1 MRIVVYSTNSNRF
14 EAADYEITSFP
25 FRAHEW
31 EAVASA
37 YPEHRFVLA
46 TQLPGTFLLDLSGG
60 GLGEKAPS
68 VEYAVLRCRAPAALA
83 DEIAL
88 LRPDL
93 AIAYSFWEPPF
104 DWMALQDSMIGE
116 LLKEK
121 GIRTLCNPSRSQLLC
136 FDKAEAS
143 RFFAARGF
151 ACARCVHVKRE
162 LYWCERGNS
171 AIESNVYKEYI
182 FRELETLR
190 YPVIV
195 KPAYGLSSYS
205 MLRAVSPRQVI
216 ACLNSGKTKTDSL
229 VEEYIDGIQAGA
241 EIYGRKGAYTVLPP
255 FLFSTDKWGITSPK
269 QGIKLGPVGA
279 AGGTGPANA
288 ASPDVSVPGDAWLS
302 GRVLSAGAGTA
313 AGAVPG
319 GEEMDGGDGDGSA
332 GVGLRRS
339 LGALEQTLTRLATE
353 LELDGVAQVDL
364 VFSGGKWYI
373 IEVNPRL
380 SGLSDTNAIAFGKS
394 PIERLLEAAL
404 GGGDAGFG
412 GDNAGCGL
420 PLSRCSLCGLL
431 PYPRP
436 VCNFKIPIMPQ
447 EDLRK
452 IASLPY
458 IRAVRQLENKAARQK
473 REVGYSEI
481 IIEGEGGF
489 ASIVRHLE
497 ELESLFPGSIEAD
510 FRAKLTGM
518 AGLLE

>member
-25 FRAHEW
+25 SRAHEW

-68 VEYAVLRCRAPAALA
+68 VEYAVLRGRAPAALA

-116 LLKEK
+116 RLREK

-229 VEEYIDGIQAGA
+229 VEEYIEGIQAGA
-241 EIYGRKGAYTVLPP
+241 EIYGRKGSYTVLPP

-279 AGGTGPANA
+279 G
-288 ASPDVSVPGDAWLS
+288 LS
-302 GRVLSAGAGTA
+302 GRELSAGAGTT

-319 GEEMDGGDGDGSA
+319 GGEMDGGNGADSA
-332 GVGLRRS
+332 GLGLCRS

-394 PIERLLEAAL
+394 PIGRLLEAAL

-431 PYPRP
+431 PHPRP

-489 ASIVRHLE
+489 ASIVWHLE
-497 ELESLFPGSIEAD
+497 ELERLFPGSIDAD

>member
-25 FRAHEW
+25 SRASEW
-31 EAVASA
+31 EAVASS
-37 YPEHRFVLA
+37 YPEHQFVLA
-46 TQLPGTFLLDLSGG
+46 TQLPGSFLLDLSGG
-60 GLGEKAPS
+60 GLGEKASS
-68 VEYAVLRCRAPAALA
+68 VEYVMLRGSGTSALS
-83 DEIAL
+83 DEIAVL
-88 LRPDL
+88 SPDL

-116 LLKEK
+116 RLRKK
-121 GIRTLCNPSRSQLLC
+121 GIRVLCNSSASQLLC
-136 FDKAEAS
+136 FDKAEFS
-143 RFFAARGF
+143 RFLAARGF
-151 ACARCVHVKRE
+151 HCARCVHVKRE
-162 LYWCERGNS
+162 LYWCERGSS

-182 FRELETLR
+182 FRELETLH

-269 QGIKLGPVGA
+269 QGIKLGPVTGFDVGNVVGDDGA
-279 AGGTGPANA
+279 GAGPANV
-288 ASPDVSVPGDAWLS
+288 ASPDASVSGDAGGWS
-302 GRVLSAGAGTA
+302 DS
-313 AGAVPG
+313 PG
-319 GEEMDGGDGDGSA
+319 LQ
-332 GVGLRRS
+332 LRRS
-339 LGALEQTLTRLATE
+339 VGVLEETLTRLATE

-364 VFSGGKWYI
+364 VFSGGNWYI

-380 SGLSDTNAIAFGKS
+380 SGLSDTDAVAFGKS
-394 PIERLLEAAL
+394 PIERLLATAL
-404 GGGDAGFG
+404 GGGKAGSG
-412 GDNAGCGL
+412 T
-420 PLSRCSLCGLL
+420 PH
-431 PYPRP
+431 P
-436 VCNFKIPIMPQ
+436 VCNFKIPIMPP

-452 IASLPY
+452 IAALPY

-481 IIEGEGGF
+481 IIEGEKGF
-489 ASIVRHLE
+489 ADIAQHLE
-497 ELESLFPGSIEAD
+497 ELERLFPGSVD
-510 FRAKLTGM
+510 GTFFAKLTEM
-518 AGLLE
+518 AGLLG

>member
-25 FRAHEW
+25 SRAHEW
-31 EAVASA
+31 ESVASA

-68 VEYAVLRCRAPAALA
+68 VEYAVLRGKAPAALA

-116 LLKEK
+116 RLREK

-182 FRELETLR
+182 FRELEPLR

-205 MLRAVSPRQVI
+205 MLRAVSPRQVV

-269 QGIKLGPVGA
+269 QGIKLGPVL
-279 AGGTGPANA
+279 PV
-288 ASPDVSVPGDAWLS
+288 ASC
-302 GRVLSAGAGTA
+302 
-313 AGAVPG
+313 
-319 GEEMDGGDGDGSA
+319 GDGDGSA

-364 VFSGGKWYI
+364 VFSDGKWYI

-431 PYPRP
+431 PHPRP
-436 VCNFKIPIMPQ
+436 VCNFKIPIMTQ

-481 IIEGEGGF
+481 IIESEDGF

-497 ELESLFPGSIEAD
+497 ELESLFPGSIDAD

-518 AGLLE
+518 AGLLG

>member
-25 FRAHEW
+25 TRAREW

-46 TQLPGTFLLDLSGG
+46 TQLPGSFLLDLSGG
-60 GLGEKAPS
+60 GLGEKAAS
-68 VEYAVLRCRAPAALA
+68 VEYVMLRGTSPASLA
-83 DEIAL
+83 DEIASFS
-88 LRPDL
+88 PDL
-93 AIAYSFWEPPF
+93 AVAYSFWEPPF

-116 LLKEK
+116 RLREK
-121 GIRTLCNPSRSQLLC
+121 GICVLCNPSASQLLC
-136 FDKAEAS
+136 FDKAESS
-143 RFFAARGF
+143 RFLAARGF
-151 ACARCVHVKRE
+151 HCARCVHVKRE
-162 LYWCERGNS
+162 LYWCERGSS

-205 MLRAVSPRQVI
+205 MLKAVSPRQVI

-269 QGIKLGPVGA
+269 QGIKLGPVTGLPADGA
-279 AGGTGPANA
+279 AGGNGAGAGPANV
-288 ASPDVSVPGDAWLS
+288 ASPDASDSVDAGNVPDSPGLQ
-302 GRVLSAGAGTA
+302 
-313 AGAVPG
+313 
-319 GEEMDGGDGDGSA
+319 
-332 GVGLRRS
+332 LRRS
-339 LGALEQTLTRLATE
+339 VAGLSETLTRLATE

-364 VFSGGKWYI
+364 VFSGGNWYI

-380 SGLSDTNAIAFGKS
+380 SGLSDTDAVAFGKS
-394 PIERLLEAAL
+394 PIERMLEAAL
-404 GGGDAGFG
+404 GGGDRGN
-412 GDNAGCGL
+412 GDKAVCSDKADCGR
-420 PLSRCSLCGLL
+420 PPACQPLCGWQEI
-431 PYPRP
+431 PRP
-436 VCNFKIPIMPQ
+436 VCNFKIPIMPP

-452 IASLPY
+452 IAALPY
-458 IRAVRQLENKAARQK
+458 ICAVRQLENKAARQK

-481 IIEGEGGF
+481 IIEGEEVF
-489 ASIVRHLE
+489 ASIARHLE
-497 ELESLFPGSIEAD
+497 ELERLFPGSID
-510 FRAKLTGM
+510 GTFFAKFTEM

>member
-25 FRAHEW
+25 SRAHEW

-68 VEYAVLRCRAPAALA
+68 VEYAVLRGRVPAALA

-116 LLKEK
+116 RLREK

-151 ACARCVHVKRE
+151 NCARCVHVKRE

-205 MLRAVSPRQVI
+205 MLRAVSPRQVV

-241 EIYGRKGAYTVLPP
+241 EIYGRKGAYNVLPP

-269 QGIKLGPVGA
+269 QGIKLGPVLPVASCGGA
-279 AGGTGPANA
+279 DGT
-288 ASPDVSVPGDAWLS
+288 
-302 GRVLSAGAGTA
+302 
-313 AGAVPG
+313 
-319 GEEMDGGDGDGSA
+319 A

-394 PIERLLEAAL
+394 PIERLLEEAL
-404 GGGDAGFG
+404 GQPSCGHRETPL
-412 GDNAGCGL
+412 CGL
-420 PLSRCSLCGLL
+420 PPR
-431 PYPRP
+431 PRP

-481 IIEGEGGF
+481 ILEGEDGF
-489 ASIVRHLE
+489 ASITRHLK
-497 ELESLFPGSIEAD
+497 ELESLFPGSVDPA
-510 FRAKLTGM
+510 FFAKLEEM
-518 AGLLE
+518 ARLQE

>member
-25 FRAHEW
+25 SRAHEW

-68 VEYAVLRCRAPAALA
+68 VEYAVLRGRTPAALA

-116 LLKEK
+116 RLREK
-121 GIRTLCNPSRSQLLC
+121 GIRVFCNPSRSQLLC

-195 KPAYGLSSYS
+195 KSAYGLSSYS

-269 QGIKLGPVGA
+269 QGIKLGPLTGLPADGA
-279 AGGTGPANA
+279 G
-288 ASPDVSVPGDAWLS
+288 LS
-302 GRVLSAGAGTA
+302 GRELSAGAGTA

-319 GEEMDGGDGDGSA
+319 GEEMDGGNGADSA
-332 GVGLRRS
+332 CLGLRRS

-404 GGGDAGFG
+404 GGGNAGFG

-420 PLSRCSLCGLL
+420 PLSRCSLCGL
-431 PYPRP
+431 PPHPRP

-481 IIEGEGGF
+481 IIESEDGF
-489 ASIVRHLE
+489 ADIVRHLE
-497 ELESLFPGSIEAD
+497 DLESLFPGSIDEA
-510 FRAKLTGM
+510 FFGKLTGM

>member
-25 FRAHEW
+25 SRAHEW
-31 EAVASA
+31 EAVASV

-68 VEYAVLRCRAPAALA
+68 VEYAVLRGKAPAALA

-88 LRPDL
+88 LHPDL

-116 LLKEK
+116 RLRER
-121 GIRTLCNPSRSQLLC
+121 GIRTLCNLSRSQLLC

-269 QGIKLGPVGA
+269 QGIKLGPVTGLPADGA
-279 AGGTGPANA
+279 G
-288 ASPDVSVPGDAWLS
+288 LS
-302 GRVLSAGAGTA
+302 GRSLSAGAGTT

-319 GEEMDGGDGDGSA
+319 GGERDGGDGDGSA

-404 GGGDAGFG
+404 GQPS
-412 GDNAGCGL
+412 CGRQET
-420 PLSRCSLCGLL
+420 PLCSL
-431 PYPRP
+431 PPRPRP

-497 ELESLFPGSIEAD
+497 ELESLFPGSVD
-510 FRAKLTGM
+510 PTFRSKLTGM
-518 AGLLE
+518 TGLLG

>member
-25 FRAHEW
+25 SRAHEW

-68 VEYAVLRCRAPAALA
+68 VEYAVLRGKAPAALA

-116 LLKEK
+116 RLREK

-205 MLRAVSPRQVI
+205 MLRAVSPRQVV

-269 QGIKLGPVGA
+269 QGIKLGPVTGLPADGA
-279 AGGTGPANA
+279 G
-288 ASPDVSVPGDAWLS
+288 LS
-302 GRVLSAGAGTA
+302 GRELSAGAGTT

-394 PIERLLEAAL
+394 PIERLIETAFV
-404 GGGDAGFG
+404 GGGPPRS
-412 GDNAGCGL
+412 GCLLCGQQKT
-420 PLSRCSLCGLL
+420 PLCGLSPL
-431 PYPRP
+431 PRP

-489 ASIVRHLE
+489 ASIVLHLE
-497 ELESLFPGSIEAD
+497 DLESLFPGSIDAD

>member
-25 FRAHEW
+25 SRAHEW

-68 VEYAVLRCRAPAALA
+68 VEYAVLRGRAPAALA

-116 LLKEK
+116 RLREK
-121 GIRTLCNPSRSQLLC
+121 GIRVLCNPSRSQLLC

-205 MLRAVSPRQVI
+205 MLRAVSPRQVV

-241 EIYGRKGAYTVLPP
+241 EIYGRKGSYTVLPP

-269 QGIKLGPVGA
+269 QGIKLGPVTGLPADGA
-279 AGGTGPANA
+279 G
-288 ASPDVSVPGDAWLS
+288 LS
-302 GRVLSAGAGTA
+302 GRVLSAGAGTT

-319 GEEMDGGDGDGSA
+319 GGERDGGDGDGTA
-332 GVGLRRS
+332 GVGLRQS
-339 LGALEQTLTRLATE
+339 LGALEKTLTRLATE

-364 VFSGGKWYI
+364 VFSDGKWYI

-404 GGGDAGFG
+404 GGG
-412 GDNAGCGL
+412 NAGGGLSCSGRPLCGL
-420 PLSRCSLCGLL
+420 PPR
-431 PYPRP
+431 PRP

-481 IIEGEGGF
+481 IIEGEDGF
-489 ASIVRHLE
+489 ADIVRHLE
-497 ELESLFPGSIEAD
+497 ELERLFPGSVD
-510 FRAKLTGM
+510 PTFRSKLTGM
-518 AGLLE
+518 TGLLG

>member
-14 EAADYEITSFP
+14 EASDYEITSFP
-25 FRAHEW
+25 SRAHEW
-31 EAVASA
+31 EAVAA
-37 YPEHRFVLA
+37 LYPEHRFVLA

-60 GLGEKAPS
+60 GLGEKASS
-68 VEYAVLRCRAPAALA
+68 VEYVVLRGKTPVALA
-83 DEIAL
+83 DEIASL
-88 LRPDL
+88 SPDL

-116 LLKEK
+116 RLREK
-121 GIRTLCNPSRSQLLC
+121 GIRTLCNPSRTQLLC

-151 ACARCVHVKRE
+151 NCTRCVHVKRE

-182 FRELETLR
+182 FQELEKLH

-241 EIYGRKGAYTVLPP
+241 EVYGRKGAYTVLPP

-269 QGIKLGPVGA
+269 QGIKLGPV
-279 AGGTGPANA
+279 TGLPA
-288 ASPDVSVPGDAWLS
+288 D
-302 GRVLSAGAGTA
+302 
-313 AGAVPG
+313 AVPG
-319 GEEMDGGDGDGSA
+319 GEEMDGRDGADS
-332 GVGLRRS
+332 VGIQLRRS
-339 LGALEQTLTRLATE
+339 LSALEQTLARLATE

-380 SGLSDTNAIAFGKS
+380 SGLSDTDAVAFGKS
-394 PIERLLEAAL
+394 PIERLLETPL
-404 GGGDAGFG
+404 
-412 GDNAGCGL
+412 CSMPPL
-420 PLSRCSLCGLL
+420 PH
-431 PYPRP
+431 P
-436 VCNFKIPIMPQ
+436 VCNFKIPIMSPA
-447 EDLRK
+447 DLRK
-452 IASLPY
+452 IASLPS
-458 IRAVRQLENKAARQK
+458 IRVVRQLENKAARQK

-481 IIEGEGGF
+481 IIEGEAGF
-489 ASIVRHLE
+489 ASITRHLK
-497 ELESLFPGSIEAD
+497 ELESLFPGSVDPA
-510 FRAKLTGM
+510 FFAKLEEM
-518 AGLLE
+518 VRLAE

>member
-25 FRAHEW
+25 SRAHEW
-31 EAVASA
+31 DAVASL

-46 TQLPGTFLLDLSGG
+46 TQLPGSFLLDLSGG
-60 GLGEKAPS
+60 GLGEKASS
-68 VEYAVLRCRAPAALA
+68 VEYAILRGRSPAVLA

-116 LLKEK
+116 RLREK

-241 EIYGRKGAYTVLPP
+241 EIYGRNGAYIVLPP

-269 QGIKLGPVGA
+269 QGIKLGPVLPVASCGGA
-279 AGGTGPANA
+279 DGT
-288 ASPDVSVPGDAWLS
+288 
-302 GRVLSAGAGTA
+302 
-313 AGAVPG
+313 
-319 GEEMDGGDGDGSA
+319 A
-332 GVGLRRS
+332 GVGLRWS
-339 LGALEQTLTRLATE
+339 LGALEKTLTRLATE

-380 SGLSDTNAIAFGKS
+380 SGLSDTDVVAFGKS
-394 PIERLLEAAL
+394 PIERLLEVAL
-404 GGGDAGFG
+404 GGG
-412 GDNAGCGL
+412 NAGGGLSCSGRPLCGL
-420 PLSRCSLCGLL
+420 PLR
-431 PYPRP
+431 PRP

-481 IIEGEGGF
+481 ILEGEDGF
-489 ASIVRHLE
+489 ADIVRHLE
-497 ELESLFPGSIEAD
+497 ELESLFPGSVDPA
-510 FRAKLTGM
+510 FFAKLEEM
-518 AGLLE
+518 ARLLE

>member
-14 EAADYEITSFP
+14 EAADYEITNFP
-25 FRAHEW
+25 SRAHEW

-60 GLGEKAPS
+60 GLGEKASS
-68 VEYAVLRCRAPAALA
+68 VEYVVLRGKTPVALA
-83 DEIAL
+83 DEIASL
-88 LRPDL
+88 SPDL

-116 LLKEK
+116 RLREK
-121 GIRTLCNPSRSQLLC
+121 GIRTLCNPSRTQLLC

-182 FRELETLR
+182 FQELEKLH

-241 EIYGRKGAYTVLPP
+241 EIYGRQGAYTVLPP

-269 QGIKLGPVGA
+269 QGIKLGPVLPVASCGSA
-279 AGGTGPANA
+279 DGTAGGGADGDA
-288 ASPDVSVPGDAWLS
+288 FRADARGAGVPGD
-302 GRVLSAGAGTA
+302 RDGA
-313 AGAVPG
+313 
-319 GEEMDGGDGDGSA
+319 DSA

-339 LGALEQTLTRLATE
+339 LSALEKTLARLATE

-394 PIERLLEAAL
+394 PIERLLETPL
-404 GGGDAGFG
+404 
-412 GDNAGCGL
+412 CSVPPL
-420 PLSRCSLCGLL
+420 PH
-431 PYPRP
+431 P
-436 VCNFKIPIMPQ
+436 VCNFKIPIMPL

-458 IRAVRQLENKAARQK
+458 IRAVRQLENKAAKQK

-481 IIEGEGGF
+481 IIEGEDGF
-489 ASIVRHLE
+489 ASIARHLK
-497 ELESLFPGSIEAD
+497 ELESLFPGSVDPA
-510 FRAKLTGM
+510 FFAKLEEM
-518 AGLLE
+518 VRLAE

>member
-25 FRAHEW
+25 SRADEW
-31 EAVASA
+31 EAVASL
-37 YPEHRFVLA
+37 YPEHQFVLT
-46 TQLPGTFLLDLSGG
+46 TQLPGSFLVDLSGG
-60 GLGEKAPS
+60 GLGEKAAS
-68 VEYAVLRCRAPAALA
+68 VEYVILRGTSPASLA
-83 DEIAL
+83 DEIASL
-88 LRPDL
+88 SPDL

-116 LLKEK
+116 RLREK
-121 GIRTLCNPSRSQLLC
+121 GVRVLCNPAASQLLC

-151 ACARCVHVKRE
+151 NCARCVHVKRE

-171 AIESNVYKEYI
+171 TIESNVYKEYI
-182 FRELETLR
+182 FQELEKLQ

-205 MLRAVSPRQVI
+205 MLKAVSPRQVI

-229 VEEYIDGIQAGA
+229 VEEYIDGIQAGT

-269 QGIKLGPVGA
+269 QGIKLGPVMGIPTDGA
-279 AGGTGPANA
+279 SGGVSGGVNA
-288 ASPDVSVPGDAWLS
+288 SL
-302 GRVLSAGAGTA
+302 
-313 AGAVPG
+313 
-319 GEEMDGGDGDGSA
+319 
-332 GVGLRRS
+332 GVQLRRS
-339 LGALEQTLTRLATE
+339 IAGLEETLTRLATE

-364 VFSGGKWYI
+364 VFAGGTWHI

-380 SGLSDTNAIAFGKS
+380 SGLSDTDAAAFGML
-394 PIERLLEAAL
+394 PVQRLLAAAL
-404 GGGDAGFG
+404 GGSGSDGEADRDAESDVNSGQPLFGLGGF
-412 GDNAGCGL
+412 
-420 PLSRCSLCGLL
+420 S
-431 PYPRP
+431 RP

-447 EDLRK
+447 DNLRK
-452 IASLPY
+452 IADLPY

-481 IIEGEGGF
+481 IIEGENGF
-489 ASIVRHLE
+489 TSIARHLE
-497 ELESLFPGSIEAD
+497 DLEQRFPGAVDSA
-510 FRAKLTGM
+510 FFAKLEEM
-518 AGLLE
+518 ARLLS